1 MLTEDSISHLCDT
14 ERPLIVTDQWMYHT
28 RLYKAASYVKTCDC
42 LDLIQLNSFGCGL
55 DAITGDEMR
64 EVYANLFVF
73 RGKIVACDIS
83 SADPTGF
90 VIPLTRVDRDRL
102 K

>member
-1 MLTEDSISHLCDT
+1 MICRYMSKYQNKRVTRYTYKVTKYDSD
-14 ERPLIVTDQWMYHT
+14 
-28 RLYKAASYVKTCDC
+28 
-42 LDLIQLNSFGCGL
+42 G
-55 DAITGDEMR
+55 